1 MLLGAVIAGMFIESK
16 PAAPQE
22 EVADFQPE
30 LALEA
35 A

>member
-1 MLLGAVIAGMFIESK
+1 MLLGAVIAATFVESK

-22 EVADFQPE
+22 EVADIQPE